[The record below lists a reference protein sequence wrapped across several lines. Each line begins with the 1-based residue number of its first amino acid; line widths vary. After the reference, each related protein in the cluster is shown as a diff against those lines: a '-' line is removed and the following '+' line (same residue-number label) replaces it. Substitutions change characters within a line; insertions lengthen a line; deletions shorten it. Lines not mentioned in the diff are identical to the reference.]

1 MKSTFTKK
9 KLETITED
17 FIKITK
23 NFLDVYSK
31 NKVSIEVN
39 FRELVGN
46 IKFQDRATHS
56 IHTYPAKLLP
66 NIPYFFLNNS
76 FFIKENECI
85 LDPFSGSGTV
95 LLEAILSNKN
105 AFGSDSNPLARL
117 ISEVKTTEYDIDL
130 LRKLSASL
138 KKEICVNSEESIKNF
153 PEVVNIDYWFLPS
166 VKHQLAQIL
175 ESIKSISSKKYR
187 DFFLL
192 CFSNCIKKVSL
203 ADPRISV
210 PVKIKVS
217 KKSHNH
223 SFVKETN
230 TRLKGL
236 ETLDVIEKF
245 FEIVYDNISRFES
258 KKQLCQNLGNAKI
271 VSNDARKLKIKDET
285 VDLIITSPPYA
296 GAQKY
301 IRASSLNIGWAEL
314 SLKKS
319 LKELDSLNIGREN
332 YVKSDYLTLKKTNI
346 ADADLL
352 LKKIFEINP
361 LRAHIAATYLLEM
374 RKAIRESVR
383 VLKPNKYFILIA
395 ANNKVCN
402 YEFETQEYLRQI
414 AEQEG
419 MVTVCKL
426 VDDIK
431 SYGLMTKRNKTAS
444 IITCE
449 WVLILK
455 KI

>member
-1 MKSTFTKK
+1 
-9 KLETITED
+9 LETIAED
-17 FIKITK
+17 FKQITK
-23 NFLDVYSK
+23 KFLDVYSK
-31 NKVSIEVN
+31 NKAPIEVN
-39 FRELVGN
+39 FRELVNN

-76 FFIKENECI
+76 FFIKENEYI

-95 LLEAILSNKN
+95 LLEALLSNKN

-130 LRKLSASL
+130 LKKLSSSL
-138 KKEICVNSEESIKNF
+138 KKEICINSEESIKNF

-175 ESIKSISSKKYR
+175 ERIKSISSKKYK

-210 PVKIKVS
+210 PVKIKVA
-217 KKSHNH
+217 KESHSH

-236 ETLDVIEKF
+236 ETLNVIEKF
-245 FEIVYDNISRFES
+245 FEIVNDNIDRFES
-258 KKQLCQNLGNAKI
+258 KEQLCKSSVKAKI
-271 VSNDARKLKIKDET
+271 VSNDARKLKIRNET
-285 VDLIITSPPYA
+285 VDLIISSPPYA

-301 IRASSLNIGWAEL
+301 IRACSLNLGWTEL
-314 SLKKS
+314 SSIEKLR
-319 LKELDSLNIGREN
+319 ELDKENIGREN
-332 YVKSDYLTLKKTNI
+332 YSKEEYKNLKVTGI
-346 ADADLL
+346 EEADNL
-352 LKKIFEINP
+352 LKEIFEINP
-361 LRAHIAATYLLEM
+361 IRAHIAGNYLAEM
-374 RKAIRESVR
+374 KQAIKEAVR
-383 VLKPNKYFILIA
+383 VLKKDKYLILIA
-395 ANNKVCN
+395 ANNRVCN
-402 YEFETQEYLRQI
+402 KEFKTQEYLRQI
-414 AEQEG
+414 AEMEG
-419 MVTVCKL
+419 METKCVL
-426 VDDIK
+426 IDDIK

-455 KI
+455 KL

>member
-1 MKSTFTKK
+1 METKIEDFKEVTKK
-9 KLETITED
+9 FLEE
-17 FIKITK
+17 
-23 NFLDVYSK
+23 YSK
-31 NKVSIEVN
+31 NKMPIEVN
-39 FRELVGN
+39 FRELVNN

-76 FFIKENECI
+76 FFIKENEYI

-95 LLEAILSNKN
+95 LLEAVLSNKN

-138 KKEICVNSEESIKNF
+138 KKEIYINSEVYISF

-166 VKHQLAQIL
+166 VKNQLAQIL
-175 ESIKSISSKKYR
+175 EKIKSISSKKYK

-217 KKSHNH
+217 KESHSH

-245 FEIVYDNISRFES
+245 FEIVNDNISRFEC
-258 KKQLCQNLGNAKI
+258 KAQLCQNLANAKI
-271 VSNDARKLKIKDET
+271 VSNDARKLKINDET
-285 VDLIITSPPYA
+285 VDLIISSPPYA

-301 IRASSLNIGWAEL
+301 IRACSLNLGWTEL
-314 SLKKS
+314 SSIEKLR
-319 LKELDSLNIGREN
+319 ELDKENIGREN
-332 YVKSDYLTLKKTNI
+332 YSKVEYKNLKITGI
-346 ADADLL
+346 EEADNL
-352 LKKIFEINP
+352 LKEIFEINP
-361 LRAHIAATYLLEM
+361 IRAHIAGNYLIEM
-374 RKAIRESVR
+374 QQAIKEAVR
-383 VLKPNKYFILIA
+383 VLKKDKYLILIA
-395 ANNKVCN
+395 ANNSVCN
-402 YEFETQEYLRQI
+402 KEFKTQEYLRQI
-414 AEQEG
+414 AEKEG
-419 MVTVCKL
+419 METKCVL
-426 VDDIK
+426 IDDIK

-455 KI
+455 KL